1 MGRQHS
7 RLSPKNLA
15 ELRDQTNFTVEEIH
29 KWYKEFRINWP
40 NGNLTMKDFRMAY
53 STFFPL
59 GDATEF
65 VMHVFRVFD
74 LNGDGI
80 LDFREFMCGFSVVL
94 RGSVDEKLT
103 FSFRIYDVDGNG
115 FISREEMTQ
124 VLSVCI
130 QIQ

>member
-1 MGRQHS
+1 
-7 RLSPKNLA
+7 
-15 ELRDQTNFTVEEIH
+15 
-29 KWYKEFRINWP
+29 
-40 NGNLTMKDFRMAY
+40 MKDFKTAY

-94 RGSVDEKLT
+94 RGSVDEKLI